1 MLTWRIALI
10 LTIVCAYAAYVGL
23 FYIVQRNLIFP
34 GQHWPAL
41 PAYAPTQEGIDAIW
55 LETSQGKVEAWY
67 LSPIGEPQEQKIP
80 TMIMTHGNGE
90 MIDMWVE
97 PAREVRRQG
106 FGVLLIEYPGYGR
119 SAGKPSQAGITEA
132 MLLGY
137 DWLVAQPQIDPDKIV
152 IFGRS
157 IGGGAA
163 CALAAQR
170 PSAAL
175 ILFSTFQSVTSMAKA
190 RWLPSVLV
198 KDPFD
203 NLSVVENYSR
213 PILLLH
219 GDHDEVIPYAHSE
232 VLHAAAPDS
241 ELITYDCGHN
251 DCVQDWIKFWQD
263 VMSFLRQAGVID
275 L

>member
-106 FGVLLIEYPGYGR
+106 FGVLLIEYPGY
-119 SAGKPSQAGITEA
+119 